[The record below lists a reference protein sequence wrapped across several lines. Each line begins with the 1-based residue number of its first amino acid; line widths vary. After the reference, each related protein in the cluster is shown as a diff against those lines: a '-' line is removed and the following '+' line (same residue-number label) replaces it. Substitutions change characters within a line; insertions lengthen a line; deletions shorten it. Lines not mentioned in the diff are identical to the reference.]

1 MNPHRDYRDPFTGVG
16 ADFSYGQAQYL
27 EAATA
32 EAHDPLVTAAPKL
45 LAALANRLG
54 FDELYAATFGRLNAL
69 LAAVAAGLDRWVFGV
84 LIKFLGQFSLFSG
97 SINREIDEDGL
108 NGGFDLVS
116 ASVRGTGQRYSRA
129 QSGSTVTI
137 SAPTRVN
144 IRNFTAF
151 SVDDI
156 RNVYE
161 SESTVK
167 SLSIEPNRYVQ
178 FSDVWLG
185 GASMGTRAVVG
196 TLQQALVEADQALL
210 DARAAFATDRDRED
224 SE

>member
-1 MNPHRDYRDPFTGVG
+1 MLLSIALIGVG
-16 ADFSYGQAQYL
+16 LGLGWWLYGHKPR
-27 EAATA
+27 ATA

-129 QSGSTVTI
+129 QTGSTHGYL
-137 SAPTRVN
+137 RVLAV
-144 IRNFTAF
+144 AF
-151 SVDDI
+151 IILAFV
-156 RNVYE
+156 VA
-161 SESTVK
+161 
-167 SLSIEPNRYVQ
+167 
-178 FSDVWLG
+178 FG
-185 GASMGTRAVVG
+185 GA
-196 TLQQALVEADQALL
+196 Q
-210 DARAAFATDRDRED
+210 
-224 SE
+224 